1 MNVSNLTY
9 TAILSYIR
17 FMKANVTLFSAVL
30 FLTFVIIS
38 GCHSETDSGP
48 TAERATAI
56 AGYELS
62 LIDLSR
68 VVRAAST
75 VEAENMVT
83 LASRTSGLIIEMNV
97 REGDRI
103 SEGDVLLRFD
113 IEEQQAELERARAEL
128 ELATAVYERNR
139 TLYEREA
146 ISSAEYEEARANQRI
161 AESEVKLL
169 EIRVGFGTVRAPH
182 DLVVL
187 RRHVEQGDAVSNN
200 EPLFRVADLNRLV
213 VRLGIPERD
222 VVNLEEG
229 QQTEISIDAYPG
241 QAFRGTIQR
250 IYPSADENSRLFT
263 VEVSLRA
270 EQQDQVLRPGYLAR
284 VSMDAERRP
293 NVLAVPSEALLA
305 SERDERFVFVI
316 NSDNRLE
323 RRDVVTG
330 IERRNW
336 TEILEGL
343 ETGEKVVGANPSN
356 LREDIL
362 VNVTRW
368 VESDTPQVAGRW

>member
-1 MNVSNLTY
+1 MNHSRPILAVV
-9 TAILSYIR
+9 ILSALILW
-17 FMKANVTLFSAVL
+17 T
-30 FLTFVIIS
+30 
-38 GCHSETDSGP
+38 GCESDSDSDRS
-48 TAERATAI
+48 AERATAI
-56 AGYELS
+56 AGYELTP
-62 LIDLSR
+62 IDLSR
-68 VVRAAST
+68 VVRASST

-83 LASRTSGLIIEMNV
+83 IASRMSGLITEMNV
-97 REGDRI
+97 REGDRV
-103 SEGDVLLRFD
+103 SAGDLLLRFD
-113 IEEQQAELERARAEL
+113 VEEQQAELERARAEL
-128 ELATAVYERNR
+128 DLATAVYERTQ
-139 TLYEREA
+139 TLFEREA
-146 ISSAEYEEARANQRI
+146 ISRAEYEEARANKRI

-169 EIRVGFGTVRAPH
+169 ETRVGFGSVRAPH

-187 RRHVEQGDAVSNN
+187 RRHVERGDAVSAN

-229 QQTEISIDAYPG
+229 QQTEINIDAYPG
-241 QAFRGTIQR
+241 QAFRGTVQR
-250 IYPSADENSRLFT
+250 IFPSADENSRLFT

-270 EQQDQVLRPGYLAR
+270 EQQEQILRPGYLAR

-305 SERDERFVFVI
+305 SEQDDRFVYII
-316 NSDNRLE
+316 NDDNRLE

-336 TEILEGL
+336 TEIVEGL
-343 ETGEKVVGANPSN
+343 EAGEKVVGANPSN

-368 VESDTPQVAGRW
+368 VENDAPQVAGRR